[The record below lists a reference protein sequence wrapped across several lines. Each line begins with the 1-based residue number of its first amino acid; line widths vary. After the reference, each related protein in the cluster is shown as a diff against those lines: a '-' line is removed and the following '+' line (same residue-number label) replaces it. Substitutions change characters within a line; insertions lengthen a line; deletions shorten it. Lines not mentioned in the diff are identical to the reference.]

1 MAQLCET
8 RLNDTSK
15 AMEYYQEL
23 LLNYPGSLY
32 TVEARKRYRSLRGDL
47 LN

>member
-1 MAQLCET
+1 LQET
-8 RLNDTSK
+8 EFHSNST

-23 LLNYPGSLY
+23 LLHYPGSLF